1 MTGSGKRP
9 LTISALLL
17 CLALLVAAATVGCGK
32 KSPSAPQVSGTRVEQ
47 AQSDD
52 PGSVSYDEG
61 SRRLVITFRSGAV
74 YEYTDV
80 PRDVYVGISAAP
92 AKGVY
97 FSTYVK
103 GSIPV
108 PGNDIR
114 VGRFGE
120 HSSTRADSGKAVTVT
135 GKGPVGTATTAPGA
149 VGRLVDRFDLGHKAF
164 PSGVVW

>member
-1 MTGSGKRP
+1 MTGFGKRP
-9 LTISALLL
+9 LTIPTLLL
-17 CLALLVAAATVGCGK
+17 SLALLVAASTVGCGK
-32 KSPSAPQVSGTRVEQ
+32 KSAPAPQAGGTRVEQ

-61 SRRLVITFRSGAV
+61 SRRLVITFRSGSV

-103 GSIPV
+103 DRYPF
-108 PGNDIR
+108 R
-114 VGRFGE
+114 VMTSGPAGATVIQIQGGESKPAKPPRSSRGR
-120 HSSTRADSGKAVTVT
+120 
-135 GKGPVGTATTAPGA
+135 GKG
-149 VGRLVDRFDLGHKAF
+149 R
-164 PSGVVW
+164 

>member
-1 MTGSGKRP
+1 MTGFGKRP
-9 LTISALLL
+9 LTIPTLLL
-17 CLALLVAAATVGCGK
+17 SLALLVAATTLGCGK
-32 KSPSAPQVSGTRVEQ
+32 KQPSASQPGVTRVEQ

-103 GSIPV
+103 DRYPFRVTTSGPAGSVRIQVQEPT
-108 PGNDIR
+108 PAKPPPPSR
-114 VGRFGE
+114 GR
-120 HSSTRADSGKAVTVT
+120 
-135 GKGPVGTATTAPGA
+135 
-149 VGRLVDRFDLGHKAF
+149 GRGR
-164 PSGVVW
+164 

>member
-1 MTGSGKRP
+1 MTDFEKRP
-9 LTISALLL
+9 LTIPPLLL

-103 GSIPV
+103 DRYPFRVTTSGSAGSVSIQVQEPT
-108 PGNDIR
+108 PAKPPR
-114 VGRFGE
+114 SSRGR
-120 HSSTRADSGKAVTVT
+120 
-135 GKGPVGTATTAPGA
+135 
-149 VGRLVDRFDLGHKAF
+149 GRGR
-164 PSGVVW
+164 

>member
-1 MTGSGKRP
+1 MIGFGRRP
-9 LTISALLL
+9 LTIPALLL
-17 CLALLVAAATVGCGK
+17 SLTLLVAAATIGCGK
-32 KSPSAPQVSGTRVEQ
+32 KNPSASQPDGTRVEQ

-103 GSIPV
+103 DRYPFRVTTSGPAGSVRIQVQEPT
-108 PGNDIR
+108 PAKPPPPSR
-114 VGRFGE
+114 GR
-120 HSSTRADSGKAVTVT
+120 
-135 GKGPVGTATTAPGA
+135 
-149 VGRLVDRFDLGHKAF
+149 GRGR
-164 PSGVVW
+164 

>member
-1 MTGSGKRP
+1 MTRFGRRP
-9 LTISALLL
+9 LTIITLWLSLT
-17 CLALLVAAATVGCGK
+17 LLVAATTFGCGK
-32 KSPSAPQVSGTRVEQ
+32 KNPSASQPNVTHVEQ
-47 AQSDD
+47 TQSDD

-103 GSIPV
+103 DRYPFRVTTSGPAGSVQIQVQEPNLAK
-108 PGNDIR
+108 PSPPSR
-114 VGRFGE
+114 PR
-120 HSSTRADSGKAVTVT
+120 
-135 GKGPVGTATTAPGA
+135 GKG
-149 VGRLVDRFDLGHKAF
+149 R
-164 PSGVVW
+164 

>member
-103 GSIPV
+103 DRYPFRVTTSGPAGSVSIQVQEPT
-108 PGNDIR
+108 PAKPPR
-114 VGRFGE
+114 SSRGR
-120 HSSTRADSGKAVTVT
+120 
-135 GKGPVGTATTAPGA
+135 
-149 VGRLVDRFDLGHKAF
+149 GRGR
-164 PSGVVW
+164 

>member
-1 MTGSGKRP
+1 MTGFGKRP
-9 LTISALLL
+9 LTIPTLWLS
-17 CLALLVAAATVGCGK
+17 LALLVAATTVGCGK
-32 KSPSAPQVSGTRVEQ
+32 KQPSALQPSGTQVQQ

-61 SRRLVITFRSGAV
+61 SRRLVITFRSGSV

-103 GSIPV
+103 DRYPFRVTTSGPAGSTVIKIQ
-108 PGNDIR
+108 G
-114 VGRFGE
+114 
-120 HSSTRADSGKAVTVT
+120 GKSKPARPSRSR
-135 GKGPVGTATTAPGA
+135 GKG
-149 VGRLVDRFDLGHKAF
+149 R
-164 PSGVVW
+164 